1 MKTSKLIKRLFEASI
16 EHNQKQ
22 ENKIYQ
28 KLLQKS
34 LKHKNTTMV
43 K

>member
-1 MKTSKLIKRLFEASI
+1 MKTKKLIKKLFEASL
-16 EHNQKQ
+16 EHNRKQ
-22 ENKIYQ
+22 ANKIYQ

-34 LKHKNTTMV
+34 LKHKDTTII